1 MNEAVQVIRKG
12 RKFDQVVESART
24 LFMQH
29 GFEGIGVDEIARKA
43 GVSKATLY
51 AYFPDK
57 RHLFMEVARLECE
70 RQAERMEAEIDIER
84 PVPEVLGAVGR
95 AFIGIILSDFG
106 RNMFRVCIGE
116 GERFPEL
123 ARQFYESGPMVM
135 RAGMI
140 EFLELGIARGE
151 LEIADVELAAD
162 QFPELCKAGVFLRLV
177 TGVQTAFSADEIDR
191 VVDGAVET
199 FMARFGANRG

>member
-1 MNEAVQVIRKG
+1 
-12 RKFDQVVESART
+12 
-24 LFMQH
+24 
-29 GFEGIGVDEIARKA
+29 
-43 GVSKATLY
+43 
-51 AYFPDK
+51 
-57 RHLFMEVARLECE
+57 MEVARLECE